1 MVSYY
6 KTKLRFFIMFSKPKE
21 TKNDDDDDDDDDDD
35 IEQPDKSM
43 AQTCQTNPSYN
54 PIDAVWYNYPQNEAI
69 FCKIHSTNI
78 KYATAQKKKNTIDG
92 IVFDEVKNQGSSA
105 TYGRL
110 CSHHYALN
118 VGYAYCVHQQMNG
131 SCCPIPSLVTNTRR
145 FITVACTSLLQKSS
159 ALAFNQIG
167 S

>member
-78 KYATAQKKKNTIDG
+78 KYATAQKKRTPLM
-92 IVFDEVKNQGSSA
+92 A
-105 TYGRL
+105 LCLMRL
-110 CSHHYALN
+110 RIKD
-118 VGYAYCVHQQMNG
+118 HQQH
-131 SCCPIPSLVTNTRR
+131 TEDY
-145 FITVACTSLLQKSS
+145 VATTMH
-159 ALAFNQIG
+159 
-167 S
+167 